1 MIVDGGNFEAAF
13 QQLGHHRIDLALE
26 QHEVAHGHSCVSHR
40 LERDPAAER
49 KRGPDCYA
57 VERDHEIS
65 ARKAVTMNRAADRP
79 GSAKNPVNL
88 RPIDALRIRSRNRR
102 KHGAAGRKTPKRSY
116 HDSPPG
122 MGSLARLFDFAFEAP
137 PYRPG
142 MPGR

>member
-1 MIVDGGNFEAAF
+1 MAA
-13 QQLGHHRIDLALE
+13 LPPPGHHGIALALE
-26 QHEVAHGHSCVSHR
+26 YHDVTHDHGRVRHR

-49 KRGPDCYA
+49 KRRPDCYA
-57 VERDHEIS
+57 VERDREIS

-79 GSAKNPVNL
+79 GSAENAVNL

-137 PYRPG
+137 PYPPR
-142 MPGR
+142 MPGRYVL